1 MIYSRMLYPD
11 LSLITPSQNAG
22 QNAQYAAAAAAA
34 AASNASGGQGQ
45 QGTVVSVA
53 APISAPSY
61 PGGPYHNALTA
72 GGHQLKQEYGHAV
85 IGGGGGGSARS
96 DYYCHDCNIN
106 FDHANAFLEHVSH
119 GHPEQNGA
127 SSTSNNIMEIG
138 KMILRCPMCPATFHR
153 RPALTEHMQTVHHQQ
168 PPPLPSPHH
177 GHNQAGPGHHGPG
190 SQGPPSTSST
200 PAPRATSA
208 TPFVPPGDGLFC
220 PECKNPFANKY
231 SLMKHLRSTRCRQE
245 SEATINRI
253 INDQLTCN
261 RCYKQFGSIQA
272 LGKHVE
278 GKNM

>member
-1 MIYSRMLYPD
+1 MLYPD
-11 LSLITPSQNAG
+11 LSLITSSQNAG
-22 QNAQYAAAAAAA
+22 QNPQYAAAAAAA
-34 AASNASGGQGQ
+34 TAANASGGQGQ
-45 QGTVVSVA
+45 PSTVVSVA
-53 APISAPSY
+53 GSIVPATIVAPSY
-61 PGGPYHNALTA
+61 PGGPYHNTLVA

-85 IGGGGGGSARS
+85 IGGGGGARS

-119 GHPEQNGA
+119 GHPEQNGV
-127 SSTSNNIMEIG
+127 SSNNIMEIG
-138 KMILRCPMCPATFHR
+138 KMILRCPICPATFHR
-153 RPALTEHMQTVHHQQ
+153 RPALTEHMQTIHHQQ
-168 PPPLPSPHH
+168 PPPLPSPSPHH
-177 GHNQAGPGHHGPG
+177 GGHNPAGPGHHASGSG

-200 PAPRATSA
+200 PAPRANSS

-272 LGKHVE
+272 LNKHME
-278 GKNM
+278 GNN

>member
-1 MIYSRMLYPD
+1 M
-11 LSLITPSQNAG
+11 T
-22 QNAQYAAAAAAA
+22 
-34 AASNASGGQGQ
+34 
-45 QGTVVSVA
+45 
-53 APISAPSY
+53 
-61 PGGPYHNALTA
+61 
-72 GGHQLKQEYGHAV
+72 
-85 IGGGGGGSARS
+85 GGGGRS

-127 SSTSNNIMEIG
+127 AAANIMEIG
-138 KMILRCPMCPATFHR
+138 KMILRCPICPATFHR
-153 RPALTEHMQTVHHQQ
+153 RPALNEHMQTIHHQQ
-168 PPPLPSPHH
+168 PPPLPSPNTHQ
-177 GHNQAGPGHHGPG
+177 GHPGPGGQPHHVGTG

-200 PAPRATSA
+200 PAPRANSA

-245 SEATINRI
+245 SEATINKI

-272 LGKHVE
+272 LNKHME
-278 GKNM
+278 GKSSYLFLFNTVVIVIVDVLQSYRLR